1 MVHEMAIIES
11 LDPDTETR
19 RLSPVAIFGK
29 LKMLFYKHL
38 VLMNLVTFYLIPN
51 FLFVVRIVAT

>member
-11 LDPDTETR
+11 LDTDTETR
-19 RLSPVAIFGK
+19 RLSPVAIFGE

-38 VLMNLVTFYLIPN
+38 VLMDLVPSWYT
-51 FLFVVRIVAT
+51 